1 MRLLHDFLRHAAAR
15 DPDGAA
21 ITHHDRTL
29 PFAELLRRAEHV
41 ACSLRTRGV
50 ERGDRVAMLLDNS
63 DRFAACVFGA
73 LMAGGVIVPIAPSTR
88 PPRLRSILA
97 DCEPCVIVA
106 DASNAGLARD
116 GAAGASIA
124 STVVVA
130 EELVEASAPA
140 PPRVAD
146 PGTID
151 LDLAAIIYTSG
162 TTAEP
167 RGVMLTH
174 RNLVNTNSI
183 IAEYLGNGP
192 QDRVCCALPLS
203 FSYGLCQLFA
213 GVFAGATLALE
224 RAFTFP
230 QDLLRRI
237 EAGRITG
244 LPAVPTMVARL
255 LDAIPAST
263 CDLGSLRYITTAAAP
278 LPPAHARRLR
288 ELLPHVDV
296 IPMYG
301 QTECTRAT
309 YLPPPLV
316 DAHPDSAGR
325 PIRNCETVL
334 IDDAGDPAPDGA
346 VGELVIRGSNVMR
359 GYWRRPDDTKRALQP
374 WGDTGDL
381 ALHTGDLFRRDAA
394 GLHYFVGRRDDVF
407 KCRGEKVSPREVE
420 STLCECP
427 DIAEAAIIGVPHP
440 VDGHA
445 IKAVI
450 VPRAGASVSEQSI
463 RRFCLANLDPALM
476 PHIIEIRAELPRTD
490 SGKLRRRDLA
500 VPTTGET

>member
-15 DPDGAA
+15 YPDGAA
-21 ITHHDRTL
+21 IMQADRAIT
-29 PFAELLRRAEHV
+29 FSELIKRAEQV
-41 ACSLRTRGV
+41 AASLQSFGV
-50 ERGDRVAMLLDNS
+50 ERGDRVAMLLENT

-73 LMAGGVIVPIAPSTR
+73 MIAGAVVVPMAPSTR

-97 DCEPCVIVA
+97 DCEPRVIVA
-106 DASNAGLARD
+106 DASCSGLARE
-116 GAAGASIA
+116 GAAAASSA
-124 STVVVA
+124 ATVLVA
-130 EELVEASAPA
+130 EEIVRTEVSAS
-140 PPRVAD
+140 PRFAD

-183 IAEYLGNGP
+183 IAEYLSNGP
-192 QDRVCCALPLS
+192 HDRVCCALPLS

-213 GVFAGATLALE
+213 GVFAGSTLVLE
-224 RAFTFP
+224 PAFTFP

-263 CDLGSLRYITTAAAP
+263 CDLRSLRYITTAAAP

-288 ELLPHVDV
+288 ELLPHIDV

-334 IDDAGDPAPDGA
+334 IDDAGDRAPEGE

-359 GYWRRPDDTKRALQP
+359 GYWRRPEETRRALRP

-381 ALHTGDLFRRDAA
+381 ALHTGDLFRRDAG
-394 GLHYFVGRRDDVF
+394 GLLYFVGRKDDVF
-407 KCRGEKVSPREVE
+407 KCRGEKVSPREIE
-420 STLCECP
+420 STLCESP
-427 DIAEAAIIGVPHP
+427 DIAEAAIIGMPHS

-476 PHIIEIRAELPRTD
+476 PHVIEIRAELPRTD

-500 VPTTGET
+500 MPTSGEA